1 MKGVPKMRWPSAA
14 LLAPLLLSGC
24 IATTNDPWNRDGA
37 WRSTGAND
45 ANLRAM
51 IADPSHLSRGAQPA
65 TPARGEAATIAT
77 GRLAFPS
84 NPTQGQGSG
93 PGVPSLPALRTGNVG
108 Q

>member
-1 MKGVPKMRWPSAA
+1 MKREPKMRWSSAA

-24 IATTNDPWNRDGA
+24 IATTNDPWSREGA
-37 WRSTGAND
+37 WQSTGAND

-51 IADPSHLSRGAQPA
+51 IADPSHLSRGAQAPTA
-65 TPARGEAATIAT
+65 ARGEAAALAT

-84 NPTQGQGSG
+84 NPGEGQGSG
-93 PGVPSLPALRTGNVG
+93 PGVPSLPALRSSNVG

>member
-1 MKGVPKMRWPSAA
+1 MKGEPKMRWPSAA

-37 WRSTGAND
+37 WRSSGAND

-51 IADPSHLSRGAQPA
+51 IADPPHLSRGAQAPTA
-65 TPARGEAATIAT
+65 ARGEAAALAT

-84 NPTQGQGSG
+84 TPTQGQSTG
-93 PGVPSLPALRTGNVG
+93 PGVPNLPPLRTGNVG